1 MSAALQWLEARV
13 GRGGLRPL
21 DVSLARFVAEHG
33 GDDHAV
39 WLTAL
44 VSFMSTQGHV
54 CLDLAHAPAE
64 PFDLP
69 DCPWRPDT
77 PPPIDG
83 TLIGAPGDN
92 APLILDDTRLYLSRH
107 YQAEGRVAAAVRHR
121 LALRELPTGLAGQL
135 AATLFPDNADET
147 DWQRIAAINCTLHRF
162 GIITGG
168 PGTGKTW
175 TVTRMLALQ
184 LLVAQTLAPDDPLP
198 RIRLAAPTGKAV
210 ARLTESLRAALPSL
224 QIDDALRDALP
235 SEAVTLHRLLGAG
248 RDGRPRYT
256 ASRSLPVDIVV
267 VDEASMID
275 LGLMTQLVAALPE
288 QASLYLV
295 GDRDQLASVEAGSVF
310 ADLCGEGGAQFS
322 APLAERLA
330 LEDIDVPESTQQT
343 SLVDDTVVRLTRT
356 HRFGHTSGIAQL
368 AEAVRT
374 GDVRAVQTLRDT
386 PPPDLAWAEPDRNAL
401 IQYAVNALKPM
412 LTLAATGAPAEDVL
426 TAFGRFRILCALR
439 RGPWGVERIN
449 MQITRALRRAGLT
462 DSEEWYLGRA
472 VLLTRNDWALGL
484 FNGDAG
490 VAVLDPEDGQ
500 LKVAF
505 LAPDGQ
511 VRYVPPVRLPAF
523 EECWAMT
530 IHKSQGSEFDEVVL
544 VLPESD
550 SPILGRELVYTG
562 ITRAKEYVV
571 LAIAEWCLSVLM
583 RENASRN
590 TGLVYQLAKK

>member
-1 MSAALQWLEARV
+1 MSAALHWLEARV

-54 CLDLAHAPAE
+54 CLDLAHAPAA

-198 RIRLAAPTGKAV
+198 RIRLAAPTGKAA

-256 ASRSLPVDIVV
+256 ASRPLPVDIVV

-310 ADLCGEGGAQFS
+310 ADLCGRGGEAFS
-322 APLAERLA
+322 AEHAARLA
-330 LEDIDVPESTQQT
+330 LENIHVPHVTQQAAV
-343 SLVDDTVVRLTRT
+343 VDDTVVRLTHT
-356 HRFGHTSGIAQL
+356 HRFGHASGIAKL
-368 AEAVRT
+368 AEAVRA
-374 GDVRAVQTLRDT
+374 GDWRAVQALREE
-386 PPPDLAWAEPDRNAL
+386 PPQDLAWAAPERAAL
-401 IQYAVNALKPM
+401 VQYAVNALTPM
-412 LTLAATGAPAEDVL
+412 LTLAADGAAAEDVL
-426 TAFGRFRILCALR
+426 AAFARFRILCALR
-439 RGPWGVERIN
+439 RGPWGVEQIN
-449 MQITRALRRAGLT
+449 LHITRALRRTGLT
-462 DSEEWYLGRA
+462 GSEEWYPGRA

-490 VAVLDPEDGQ
+490 VAVIDPEDNDI
-500 LKVAF
+500 KVAF
-505 LAPDGQ
+505 FAPDGH

-530 IHKSQGSEFDEVVL
+530 IHKSQGSEFDEVVM
-544 VLPESD
+544 VIPEGD
-550 SPILGRELVYTG
+550 SPILSREMLYTG
-562 ITRAKEYVV
+562 MTRARAHLV
-571 LAIAEWCLSVLM
+571 LSVDDSAM
-583 RENASRN
+583 KTAMARSVSRR
-590 TGLVYQLAKK
+590 TGLAMQLRN